1 MHMKCLNPIVFSYN
15 NEEAKFQSKI
25 NLNVLREEVKVQSST
40 NQNLL
45 REEPQRFYEQHEVEL
60 MHK

>member
-1 MHMKCLNPIVFSYN
+1 MVFSHN
-15 NEEAKFQSKI
+15 NKEAIVQSKI

>member
-1 MHMKCLNPIVFSYN
+1 MVFSQN
-15 NEEAKFQSKI
+15 NKEAKVQSKN